1 MRDLIKKLLREEVDR
16 KELETKIRRWV
27 GDTDDPEVGNRLK
40 NIQAKLQLKIPIE
53 DDEYVFFEDFLK
65 NQKV

>member
-27 GDTDDPEVGNRLK
+27 GDTDDPEVGNR
-40 NIQAKLQLKIPIE
+40 
-53 DDEYVFFEDFLK
+53 
-65 NQKV
+65 